1 MSLLID
7 ARVWKRFPDLAIL
20 LANLKSVK
28 IKESTQELES
38 FKKQVFTEVSG
49 KYNLET
55 LRDVDIFS
63 VYRNFFWR
71 TGVDP
76 TKVRPAAEA
85 LIRRVLAGRSIP
97 KINNLVDAYNLASI
111 KTGVALAAFDEDV
124 VKGDLTAR
132 FAESKEEFIGIGM
145 NKPLEL
151 KGGEIIIA
159 DKEKIIA
166 VYPHR
171 DSDMTKITDSTHNI
185 TLLTCGAPQIVK
197 ETLIRAEDTAV
208 EYIVRFCG
216 GRRQPL

>member
-1 MSLLID
+1 MSPLID
-7 ARVWKRFPDLAIL
+7 ARVRKRFPDLAIL
-20 LANLKSVK
+20 LANLKGVK
-28 IKESTQELES
+28 IKDSTQELES
-38 FKKQVFTEVSG
+38 FKEQVFTEVSG

-55 LRDVDIFS
+55 LRNIDIFS
-63 VYRNFFWR
+63 AYRNFFWR
-71 TGVDP
+71 IGVDP

-85 LIRRVLAGRSIP
+85 LIRRVLAGRPIP

-111 KTGVALAAFDEDV
+111 KTGIALATFDEDK
-124 VKGDLTAR
+124 VKRDLTAR
-132 FAESKEEFIGIGM
+132 FAESKERFLGIGM

-151 KGGEIIIA
+151 KGGELIIA
-159 DKEKIIA
+159 DEEKIIA

-171 DSDMTKITDSTHNI
+171 DSDKTKITDSTRNI

-208 EYIVRFCG
+208 EYVVRFCG